1 MFLISYVMEEPKKKR
16 VTKENKNGQFIKVR
30 KGNVRTN
37 LPVNLP
43 NDPTWLKQP
52 NLITLMSFDYKNI
65 QMKVLISVIE
75 KIQNA
80 IEESIKGIDYEQT
93 SLFKEMDNSNK
104 IRVEIQYSELGI
116 KSFQY
121 PEVKVALKELASIPV
136 EFDTKHPVTGEDC
149 WAVAGLFRAYI
160 PTKAYNRSFT
170 IEIEK
175 DVAKLLVNTEK
186 GFTKYIKEIAF
197 QTNSKYTVRMYML
210 ISSWKDKGG
219 FSITVDKFRKW
230 LKLDNKYLEYKDLY
244 RWVIKPVYN
253 DLFEKSNCWFEIS
266 EIYNK
271 KGDNEP
277 YRLDFKVIKSALSEK
292 EQELL
297 DAQIKQI
304 IHLGTRYLQLQDKHF
319 QELTPLITMSNYV
332 KVLDKISF
340 LIDYLKEN
348 YKSINSVPEYCL
360 SILRKELEAE
370 QGIIGD

>member
-1 MFLISYVMEEPKKKR
+1 MEEQKKKKS
-16 VTKENKNGQFIKVR
+16 TKENKEGKYIKIR
-30 KGNVRTN
+30 KGNPRTN

-43 NDPTWLKQP
+43 TDPTWLKQP

-65 QMKVLISVIE
+65 QMKVLISVVE

-80 IEESIKGIDYEQT
+80 IEENIKGVHYEQT

-116 KSFQY
+116 NPYQY
-121 PEVKVALKELASIPV
+121 PDVKVALKELASIPV

-149 WAVAGLFRAYI
+149 WAVSGLFRAYI

-175 DVAKLLVNTEK
+175 DIAKLLINTEK

-219 FSITVDKFRKW
+219 FSISIDKFRKW
-230 LKLDNKYLEYKDLY
+230 LKLDNKYAEYKDLY

-271 KGDNEP
+271 KGDSEP
-277 YRLDFKVIKSALSEK
+277 YRLDFKVIKSALSDK

-297 DAQIKQI
+297 DTQIKQI
-304 IHLGTRYLQLQDKHF
+304 TYLGTRYLQLKDKQL
-319 QELTPLITMSNYV
+319 QELTPFITMTNYV
-332 KVLDKISF
+332 KVLDKISY

-348 YKSINSVPEYCL
+348 YKGISSIPEYCL
-360 SILRKELEAE
+360 SILKKELETE
-370 QGIIGD
+370 QIIID